1 MALTIKQE
9 KFAQLVVELGD
20 KSKAYRGAYNAE
32 RMKPETVHKRS
43 GELIANGAVAGRI
56 AQLRAEAA
64 KAHRCTVDSLLREL
78 EEARTVALSCETP
91 QSSAAVAATM
101 GKAKLCGLDKQ
112 LVELSGTVHTQDI
125 SDEQLSEKLRKL
137 GLGRFTDQ
145 LSKKKKR
152 G

>member
-20 KSKAYRGAYNAE
+20 NSKAYRGAYDAS
-32 RMKPETVHKRS
+32 RMKPETVHRS
-43 GELIANGAVAGRI
+43 AKELTDNPKVSARI
-56 AQLRAEAA
+56 DELRSELAQRG
-64 KAHRCTVDSLLREL
+64 RCTLDSLLREL

-112 LVELSGTVHTQDI
+112 LVELSGGVDVTV
-125 SDEQLSEKLRKL
+125 R
-137 GLGRFTDQ
+137 
-145 LSKKKKR
+145 SKAEMFKDLY
-152 G
+152 GED

>member
-1 MALTIKQE
+1 MALTIKQD

-20 KSKAYRGAYNAE
+20 NSKAYRGAYDAS
-32 RMKPETVHKRS
+32 RMKPESVHRKAR
-43 GELIANGAVAGRI
+43 ELIENVKVAARI
-56 AQLRAEAA
+56 DELRAEAA

-112 LVELSGTVHTQDI
+112 LVELSGGVDVKHSVALTPAQ
-125 SDEQLSEKLRKL
+125 QKLIDRML
-137 GLGRFTDQ
+137 DGEY
-145 LSKKKKR
+145 
-152 G
+152 

>member
-9 KFAQLVVELGD
+9 KFCQLVVELGD
-20 KSKAYRGAYNAE
+20 NSKAYRGAYDAS
-32 RMKPETVHKRS
+32 RMKPESVHRKAR
-43 GELIANGAVAGRI
+43 ELIENVKVAARI
-56 AQLRAEAA
+56 AELREELA

-112 LVELSGTVHTQDI
+112 LVELSGTITTRSTLADFYDDEE
-125 SDEQLSEKLRKL
+125 SDA
-137 GLGRFTDQ
+137 
-145 LSKKKKR
+145 
-152 G
+152 

>member
-20 KSKAYRGAYNAE
+20 NSKAYRGAYDAS
-32 RMKPETVHKRS
+32 RMKPESVHRKAR
-43 GELIANGAVAGRI
+43 ELIENVKVAARI
-56 AQLRAEAA
+56 DELRAEAA

-112 LVELSGTVHTQDI
+112 LVELSGGVDVTVRTKAEMFKDLYGE
-125 SDEQLSEKLRKL
+125 D
-137 GLGRFTDQ
+137 
-145 LSKKKKR
+145 
-152 G
+152 

>member
-20 KSKAYRGAYNAE
+20 NSKAYRGAYDAS

-56 AQLRAEAA
+56 AQLREELAQRG
-64 KAHRCTVDSLLREL
+64 RCTLDSLLLEL
-78 EEARTVALSCETP
+78 EETRVSALNRETP
-91 QSSAAVAATM
+91 QCGAAVAATM

-112 LVELSGTVHTQDI
+112 LVELSGGVDVKHSVALTPAQQKLIDRMLD
-125 SDEQLSEKLRKL
+125 DEY
-137 GLGRFTDQ
+137 
-145 LSKKKKR
+145 
-152 G
+152 

>member
-20 KSKAYRGAYNAE
+20 NSKAYRGAYDAS
-32 RMKPETVHKRS
+32 RMKPESVHRKAR
-43 GELIANGAVAGRI
+43 ELIENVKVSARI
-56 AQLRAEAA
+56 DELRAEAA

-112 LVELSGTVHTQDI
+112 LVELSGTITTRSTLADFYD
-125 SDEQLSEKLRKL
+125 DEESNA
-137 GLGRFTDQ
+137 
-145 LSKKKKR
+145 
-152 G
+152 

>member
-20 KSKAYRGAYNAE
+20 NSKAYRGAYDAS
-32 RMKPETVHKRS
+32 RMKPESVHRKAR
-43 GELIANGAVAGRI
+43 ELIENVKVAARI
-56 AQLRAEAA
+56 DQLRAEAA

-78 EEARTVALSCETP
+78 EEARIVALSCETP

-112 LVELSGTVHTQDI
+112 LVELSGGVDVTV
-125 SDEQLSEKLRKL
+125 R
-137 GLGRFTDQ
+137 
-145 LSKKKKR
+145 SKAEMFKDLY
-152 G
+152 GED

>member
-56 AQLRAEAA
+56 DQLRAEAA
-64 KAHRCTVDSLLREL
+64 KAHRCTVESLLIKL
-78 EEARTVALSCETP
+78 DTAYDTALASETP
-91 QSSAAVAATM
+91 QCSAAVSAVMAQ
-101 GKAKLCGLDKQ
+101 AKLCGLDKQ
-112 LVELSGTVHTQDI
+112 LVELSGGVDVTV
-125 SDEQLSEKLRKL
+125 R
-137 GLGRFTDQ
+137 
-145 LSKKKKR
+145 SKAEMFKDLY
-152 G
+152 GED

>member
-20 KSKAYRGAYNAE
+20 NSKAYRAAYDAS

-43 GELIANGAVAGRI
+43 GELMANGAVAGRV
-56 AQLRAEAA
+56 AELRSEAA

-78 EEARTVALSCETP
+78 EEARTIALSCETP

-112 LVELSGTVHTQDI
+112 LVELSGTITTRSTLADFYDDEK
-125 SDEQLSEKLRKL
+125 SDS
-137 GLGRFTDQ
+137 
-145 LSKKKKR
+145 
-152 G
+152 

>member
-56 AQLRAEAA
+56 DQLRAEAA
-64 KAHRCTVDSLLREL
+64 KAHRCTVESLLIKL
-78 EEARTVALSCETP
+78 DTAYDTALASETP
-91 QSSAAVAATM
+91 QCSAAVSAVMAQ
-101 GKAKLCGLDKQ
+101 AKLCGLDKQ
-112 LVELSGTVHTQDI
+112 LVELSGTITTRSTLADFYD
-125 SDEQLSEKLRKL
+125 DE
-137 GLGRFTDQ
+137 TDA
-145 LSKKKKR
+145 
-152 G
+152 

>member
-43 GELIANGAVAGRI
+43 GELMANGAVAGRI
-56 AQLRAEAA
+56 DELRAELAQRG
-64 KAHRCTVDSLLREL
+64 RCTLDSLLREL
-78 EEARTVALSCETP
+78 EEARTIALSCKMP

-112 LVELSGTVHTQDI
+112 LVELSGTITTRSTLADFYDDEK
-125 SDEQLSEKLRKL
+125 SDA
-137 GLGRFTDQ
+137 
-145 LSKKKKR
+145 
-152 G
+152 

>member
-20 KSKAYRGAYNAE
+20 KSKAYRGAYDAE

-56 AQLRAEAA
+56 DELRAELAQRG
-64 KAHRCTVDSLLREL
+64 RCTLDSLLREL

-112 LVELSGTVHTQDI
+112 LVELSGTITTRSTLADFYD
-125 SDEQLSEKLRKL
+125 DEKSNA
-137 GLGRFTDQ
+137 
-145 LSKKKKR
+145 
-152 G
+152 

>member
-56 AQLRAEAA
+56 DQLRGEAA
-64 KAHRCTVDSLLREL
+64 KAHRCTVESLLREL
-78 EEARTVALSCETP
+78 EETRVSALNRETP
-91 QSSAAVAATM
+91 QCGAAVAATM

-112 LVELSGTVHTQDI
+112 LVELSGGVDVKHSVALTPAQQKLIDRMLD
-125 SDEQLSEKLRKL
+125 DEY
-137 GLGRFTDQ
+137 
-145 LSKKKKR
+145 
-152 G
+152 

>member
-20 KSKAYRGAYNAE
+20 NSKAYRGAYDAS
-32 RMKPETVHKRS
+32 RMKPETVHRS
-43 GELIANGAVAGRI
+43 AKELTDNPKVSARI
-56 AQLRAEAA
+56 DELRAELAQRG
-64 KAHRCTVDSLLREL
+64 RCTLDSLLREL

-112 LVELSGTVHTQDI
+112 LVELSGTITTRSTLADFYDDEK
-125 SDEQLSEKLRKL
+125 SDA
-137 GLGRFTDQ
+137 
-145 LSKKKKR
+145 
-152 G
+152 